1 MTDTPSDSPD
11 RMKPAALMTGALT
24 GIALVLTQTDMSE
37 YSTYTAIGAGF
48 AALYWLYIR
57 NKMKIIDAVDAG
69 IEALTGLDLSK
80 EDVEK
85 LVDQA
90 ADSIRDIASDTL
102 AAAEEG
108 KDVAEAL
115 KDAIEDEIEE
125 EVGITIELSELT
137 VKGLKR
143 ELRQLGLATSGKKA
157 ELVTRLRAALAH
169 DEEDE

>member
-1 MTDTPSDSPD
+1 M
-11 RMKPAALMTGALT
+11 G
-24 GIALVLTQTDMSE
+24 G
-37 YSTYTAIGAGF
+37 GF
-48 AALYWLYIR
+48 AALYLLYIR
-57 NKMKIIDAVDAG
+57 KKMKNMEAVDAG
-69 IEALTGLDLSK
+69 IEDLTGLDLAK

-85 LVDQA
+85 LVYQA

-143 ELRQLGLATSGKKA
+143 ELRQLRLATSGKKA

>member
-1 MTDTPSDSPD
+1 
-11 RMKPAALMTGALT
+11 
-24 GIALVLTQTDMSE
+24 
-37 YSTYTAIGAGF
+37 
-48 AALYWLYIR
+48 
-57 NKMKIIDAVDAG
+57 MKIIDAVDAG
-69 IEALTGLDLSK
+69 IEDLTGLDLSK

-125 EVGITIELSELT
+125 EVGITIELRELT